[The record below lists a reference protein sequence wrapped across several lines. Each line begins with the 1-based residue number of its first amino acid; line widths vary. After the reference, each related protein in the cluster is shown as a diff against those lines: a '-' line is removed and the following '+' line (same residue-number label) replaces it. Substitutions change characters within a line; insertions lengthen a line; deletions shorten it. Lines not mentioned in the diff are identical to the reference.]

1 MNWSLLSQYKSELM
15 GVSALF
21 ILFFHLGLCDF
32 LWIGV
37 DFFIVLS
44 AIGCYFS
51 LSRCYDNKHFYRK
64 RLSRVIPPFLTVSV
78 PYYFIAYLGGI
89 KWFLAVW
96 LAMGLGVFLGSF
108 SFWFV
113 PFILFCYLL
122 APMIYQK
129 GNVKVM
135 IIVYILSYIIA
146 CLYPQAYIFFIR
158 IPLFFLAMHFSYLV
172 SNRSVVQK
180 QVIYIPIVLLP
191 LSLVLI
197 EMDYEW
203 RDVFIVFSFLS
214 MPLLLWFSKILD
226 TIRIFNPFLR
236 FIGKISLETYLVQE
250 FVAFKLASMMTN
262 DFLWRLLLRIVLT
275 ISLAYLLFMVVRTI
289 KSKLNLNIV

>member
-1 MNWSLLSQYKSELM
+1 
-15 GVSALF
+15 
-21 ILFFHLGLCDF
+21 
-32 LWIGV
+32 
-37 DFFIVLS
+37 
-44 AIGCYFS
+44 
-51 LSRCYDNKHFYRK
+51 
-64 RLSRVIPPFLTVSV
+64 
-78 PYYFIAYLGGI
+78 
-89 KWFLAVW
+89 
-96 LAMGLGVFLGSF
+96 
-108 SFWFV
+108 
-113 PFILFCYLL
+113 
-122 APMIYQK
+122 
-129 GNVKVM
+129 
-135 IIVYILSYIIA
+135 
-146 CLYPQAYIFFIR
+146 
-158 IPLFFLAMHFSYLV
+158 MHFSYLV
-172 SNRSVVQK
+172 SKRSVVQK

-289 KSKLNLNIV
+289 KSKLNLI